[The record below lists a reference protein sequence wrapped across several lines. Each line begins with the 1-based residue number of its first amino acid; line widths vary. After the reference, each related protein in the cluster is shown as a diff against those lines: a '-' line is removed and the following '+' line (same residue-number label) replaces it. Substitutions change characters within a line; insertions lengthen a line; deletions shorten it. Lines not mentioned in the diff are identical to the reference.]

1 MSPQA
6 SARPLTNVQQEIL
19 KLYSTEFSE
28 QELQDFR
35 RELGAYFSRKTTEA
49 ADQAFQAR
57 GYTADDLEGW
67 LHE

>member
-1 MSPQA
+1 MIPQA

-35 RELGAYFSRKTTEA
+35 RELGAYFARKTTEV
-49 ADQAFQAR
+49 ADQAFEAR
-57 GYTADDLEGW
+57 GYTADDLERW